1 MRQKRLMT
9 KKKNEILQN
18 EENMHTKVMEK
29 QEKERYL
36 KEFRFQNK
44 VKYNQEKSNFSSTMD
59 SWSH

>member
-1 MRQKRLMT
+1 MT